1 MHIKKRGPR
10 AMLYRSNWVP
20 KGTSGNTHGYSH
32 QTFIGSLPVDGLA
45 ETMPPDLAAKLSAEE
60 LEYIE
65 IKLFQPARL
74 AAQQARRA
82 AELRESDPVWRL
94 DEAEHLISEAALKS
108 ERGAVPNSKVSALQT
123 ALSKVRTI
131 TQQAHAVAPATD
143 QTASDPLKAALG
155 AIKLARDAVLSG
167 RYGTAPAEGVRGTG
181 VYKMWADIFE
191 TVGGSDGNSLMRALQ
206 SKGFAKTRGK

>member
-1 MHIKKRGPR
+1 
-10 AMLYRSNWVP
+10 MLYRSRWVP
-20 KGTSGNTHGYSH
+20 KGVNGNTHGYSQ

-45 ETMPPDLAAKLSAEE
+45 ATIPSDLAAKLSKEE

-74 AAQQARRA
+74 ATQQIQKA

-94 DEAEHLISEAALKS
+94 DEAERLTLEAAQRS
-108 ERGAVPNSKVSALQT
+108 VRGSVPNGKVTALQT

-131 TQQAHAVAPATD
+131 TQQAYPQAPAAE
-143 QTASDPLKAALG
+143 QPASDPLKAALS
-155 AIKLARDAVLSG
+155 AIKLARDAVLAG

-206 SKGFAKTRGK
+206 SKGFAKTRAK